1 MKMEHPECSLDG
13 THCQIGIVVSSF
25 NEVVTGRLL
34 AAAESTLNQLGT
46 PQHHIHVIRV
56 PGAFEIPLI
65 AKTLAQSRR
74 FDAIICLGAVIRGET
89 PHFDYICA
97 ETSRGI
103 GRASFE
109 TGIPIIFGV
118 LTTDTV
124 DQAME
129 RSGPPERNKG
139 ADAARTA
146 IEMALLMKRLSKTNM
161 RQSGFLREPTK
172 S

>member
-1 MKMEHPECSLDG
+1 MKNSESGVDG
-13 THCQIGIVVSSF
+13 TDCQIGIVVSTF
-25 NEVVTGRLL
+25 NEFVTSRLL
-34 AAAESTLNQLGT
+34 AGAESTLTQLGN
-46 PQHHIHVIRV
+46 PQHHRQVIRV

-103 GRASFE
+103 GHAALE

-124 DQAME
+124 DQATE

-146 IEMALLMKRLSKTNM
+146 IEMALLMKGLSKTSI
-161 RQSGFLREPTK
+161 RQSGFLREPTQ

>member
-1 MKMEHPECSLDG
+1 MVNQERRGDEVD
-13 THCQIGIVVSSF
+13 CQVAIVVSTF
-25 NEVVTGRLL
+25 NEVVTSRLL
-34 AAAESTLNQLGT
+34 AAAESTLTQLGT
-46 PQHHIHVIRV
+46 PPDHRQVIRV

-65 AKTLAQSRR
+65 AKTLAQSHR
-74 FDAIICLGAVIRGET
+74 FDAVICLGAVIRGET
-89 PHFDYICA
+89 PHFEYICA

-103 GRASFE
+103 GQASLD

-124 DQAME
+124 AQAME
-129 RSGPPERNKG
+129 RSGAPERNKG

-146 IEMALLMKRLSKTNM
+146 LDMAVLMKRLSKTSI
-161 RQSGFLREPTK
+161 RQSGFLRESTT

>member
-1 MKMEHPECSLDG
+1 MEHSKCAGDG
-13 THCQIGIVVSSF
+13 ADCHIAIVVSTF
-25 NEVVTGRLL
+25 NEIVTNRLL
-34 AAAESTLNQLGT
+34 KAAEATLNQSGV
-46 PQHHIHVIRV
+46 PQHHTQVIRV

-65 AKTLAQSRR
+65 AKTLAQSGRW
-74 FDAIICLGAVIRGET
+74 DAVICLGAVIRGET
-89 PHFDYICA
+89 PHFEYICA

-103 GRASFE
+103 GRISLD
-109 TGIPIIFGV
+109 TGIPIIFGI

-146 IEMALLMKRLSKTNM
+146 IEMAGLMKRLNKTGL
-161 RQSGFLREPTK
+161 RQPGFLRESP
-172 S
+172 SS